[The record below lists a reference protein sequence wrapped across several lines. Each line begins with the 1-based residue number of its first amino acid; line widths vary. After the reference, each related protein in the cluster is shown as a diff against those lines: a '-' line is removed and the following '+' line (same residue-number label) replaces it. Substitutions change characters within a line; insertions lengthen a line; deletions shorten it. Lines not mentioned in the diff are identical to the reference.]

1 MGNDNRFATVEECVN
16 TCGGL
21 SEPVVAPLVNS
32 NCDNVIVQ
40 CDHTEAIV
48 SIPGV
53 PTEYLN
59 NTICLG

>member
-48 SIPGV
+48 SILEV
-53 PTEYLN
+53 SIRIT
-59 NTICLG
+59 